1 MDNLAPKEIADE
13 EMINQAFHELLNDY
27 LNTKHRKK
35 VEIITKA
42 FNFANQAHKGIKRRS
57 GEPYIMHPIAVA
69 SIVCNEIGLGS
80 TSICAALLHDVVE
93 DTDYTVEDIENIFG
107 PKIAQIV
114 DGLTKISGGI
124 FGDRASAQ
132 AENFKKLLLTMSSD
146 IRVITKAFNFANQ
159 AHKGI
164 KRRSGEPYIMHPIAV
179 ASIVCNEIGLGST
192 SICAALLHDVVEDTD
207 YTVEDIEN
215 IFGPK
220 IAQIVDGLTKIS
232 GGIFG
237 DRASAQAENFKKLL
251 LTMSS
256 DIRVILIKIAD
267 RLHNMRTLGSML
279 PNKQY
284 KIAGET
290 LYIYA
295 PLANRLGLYKIKTE
309 LENLSFKYEHPEE
322 YAEIEEKLNATAA
335 ERDKVFNDFTA
346 PIRTQLDKMGLKY
359 RILARVKS
367 IYSIWN
373 KMQTKH
379 VPFEEIYDLLA
390 VRIIF
395 EPRNEEEE
403 LNDCFDIYVSISKI
417 YKPHPDRLRDW
428 VSHPKANGYQAL
440 HVTLMGNNG
449 QWIEVQIR
457 SERMN
462 DVAEQGFAAHWKYKE
477 GGGSEDEGELE
488 KWLRTI
494 KEILDDPQPDAIDF
508 LDTIKL
514 NLFASEIF
522 VFTPKGELKTMP
534 QNSTAL
540 DFAFSLHTDIG
551 SHCIGAKVNH
561 KLVPLSHKLQS
572 GDQVEILT
580 SKSQRVQPQWEVF
593 ATTARARAKIAA
605 ILRKER
611 KANQKI
617 GEEILSEFLKKE
629 EVRPEEAVIEKL
641 RKLHNAKNEEE
652 LLAAIGSKAIVL
664 GEADK
669 NELKEKQTSN
679 WKKYLTFSFGNSKE
693 KQEEKE
699 PQEKEKINPKE
710 VLKLTEESL
719 QKKYIMA
726 ECCHP
731 IPGDDVLGY
740 VDENDRIIIHKRQC
754 PVAAKLKSSYGN
766 RILAT
771 EWDTHKELSFLVY
784 IYIKG
789 IDNMGL
795 LNEVTQVISRQLN
808 VNIRKL
814 TIETED
820 GIFEG
825 KIQLWVHDVDDV
837 KTICNNLKK
846 IQNIKQV
853 SRVEE

>member
-1 MDNLAPKEIADE
+1 MDNITPKEIADE
-13 EMINQAFHELLNDY
+13 EMINQAFQELLNDY
-27 LNTKHRKK
+27 LHTKHRKR

-69 SIVCNEIGLGS
+69 QIVCNEIGLGS

-132 AENFKKLLLTMSSD
+132 AENFKKLLLTMS
-146 IRVITKAFNFANQ
+146 N
-159 AHKGI
+159 
-164 KRRSGEPYIMHPIAV
+164 
-179 ASIVCNEIGLGST
+179 
-192 SICAALLHDVVEDTD
+192 
-207 YTVEDIEN
+207 
-215 IFGPK
+215 
-220 IAQIVDGLTKIS
+220 
-232 GGIFG
+232 
-237 DRASAQAENFKKLL
+237 
-251 LTMSS
+251 

-395 EPRNEEEE
+395 EPRNVEEE

-488 KWLRTI
+488 KWLKTI

-617 GEEILSEFLKKE
+617 GEELLSEFLKKE
-629 EVRPEEAVIEKL
+629 EIRPEEAVVEKL
-641 RKLHNAKNEEE
+641 RKLHNFKNEEE
-652 LLAAIGSKAIVL
+652 LLAAIGSKAIIL
-664 GEADK
+664 GETDK
-669 NELKEKQTSN
+669 NELREKQTSN
-679 WKKYLTFSFGNSKE
+679 WKKYLTFSFGNSNKE
-693 KQEEKE
+693 KTEEKE

-710 VLKLTEESL
+710 ILRLTEESL

-754 PVAAKLKSSYGN
+754 PIAAKLKSSYGN

-784 IYIKG
+784 IYLRG
-789 IDNMGL
+789 IDSMGL

-814 TIETED
+814 AIETND

-825 KIQLWVHDVDDV
+825 KIQLWVHDVEDV

-853 SRVEE
+853 NRVEE

>member
-1 MDNLAPKEIADE
+1 MEENVNQKDKEKVEE
-13 EMINQAFHELLNDY
+13 EMIEQAFQQLLNDY
-27 LNTKHRKK
+27 LATKHRKRI
-35 VEIITKA
+35 EIITKA

-57 GEPYIMHPIAVA
+57 GEPYIMHPLAVA
-69 SIVCNEIGLGS
+69 QIVCTEIGLGS

-132 AENFKKLLLTMSSD
+132 AENFKKLLLTMSD
-146 IRVITKAFNFANQ
+146 
-159 AHKGI
+159 
-164 KRRSGEPYIMHPIAV
+164 
-179 ASIVCNEIGLGST
+179 
-192 SICAALLHDVVEDTD
+192 
-207 YTVEDIEN
+207 
-215 IFGPK
+215 
-220 IAQIVDGLTKIS
+220 
-232 GGIFG
+232 
-237 DRASAQAENFKKLL
+237 
-251 LTMSS
+251 

-279 PNKQY
+279 PNKQF

-309 LENLSFKYEHPEE
+309 LENLSFRYEHPEE
-322 YAEIEEKLNATAA
+322 YQEIENKLAATAT
-335 ERDKVFNDFTA
+335 ERDKVFKEFTA
-346 PIRTQLDKMGLKY
+346 PIRAQMDKMGLKY

-395 EPRNEEEE
+395 EPRNADEE

-477 GGGSEDEGELE
+477 GGGSEDEGELD

-522 VFTPKGELKTMP
+522 VFTPKGEIKTMP

-572 GDQVEILT
+572 GDQVEVLT
-580 SKSQRVQPQWEVF
+580 SKSQRVQPEWEVF

-605 ILRKER
+605 ILRKEQR
-611 KANQKI
+611 NCQKE
-617 GEEILSEFLKKE
+617 GEPLLNEFFKKE
-629 EVRPEEAVIEKL
+629 ELRLDDQLIDKL
-641 RKLHNAKNEEE
+641 VKVHNMKNRDEF
-652 LLAAIGSKAIVL
+652 LIAIGNKKIVL
-664 GEADK
+664 GDLDK
-669 NELKEKQTSN
+669 NALKEKQGTN
-679 WKKYLTFSFGNSKE
+679 WKKFLTFSFGGNKDNKE
-693 KQEEKE
+693 PVEEKV
-699 PQEKEKINPKE
+699 PQEKEKINTKQI
-710 VLKLTEESL
+710 LKLTEENI
-719 QKKYIMA
+719 QKNYIMA

-740 VDENDRIIIHKRQC
+740 MDENDRIIIHKRQC
-754 PVAAKLKSSYGN
+754 PVAARLKSSYGN

-771 EWDTHKELSFLVY
+771 EWDTHKELSFLVN

-789 IDNMGL
+789 IDAMGL

-814 TIETED
+814 SIETTD

-825 KIQLWVHDVDDV
+825 NIQLYVHDVDDV
-837 KTICNNLKK
+837 KTICNNLKQ

-853 SRVEE
+853 TRVEG

>member
-1 MDNLAPKEIADE
+1 MEENLNLKEKEKAE
-13 EMINQAFHELLNDY
+13 EAMIQAAFQDLLNCY
-27 LNTKHRKK
+27 LATKHRKR

-57 GEPYIMHPIAVA
+57 GEPYILHPIAVA
-69 SIVCNEIGLGS
+69 KIVCTEIGLGS

-124 FGDRASAQ
+124 FGDKASAQ
-132 AENFKKLLLTMSSD
+132 AENFKKLLLTMSD
-146 IRVITKAFNFANQ
+146 
-159 AHKGI
+159 
-164 KRRSGEPYIMHPIAV
+164 
-179 ASIVCNEIGLGST
+179 
-192 SICAALLHDVVEDTD
+192 
-207 YTVEDIEN
+207 
-215 IFGPK
+215 
-220 IAQIVDGLTKIS
+220 
-232 GGIFG
+232 
-237 DRASAQAENFKKLL
+237 
-251 LTMSS
+251 

-279 PNKQY
+279 PSKQY

-290 LYIYA
+290 MYIYA

-322 YAEIEEKLNATAA
+322 YATIAQKLEATAA
-335 ERDKVFNDFTA
+335 ERDKVFKEFTA
-346 PIRTQLDKMGLKY
+346 PIREQLDKMGMKY
-359 RILARVKS
+359 YILARVKS

-379 VPFEEIYDLLA
+379 VPFEEIYDILA

-395 EPRNEEEE
+395 TPKNLDEE
-403 LNDCFDIYVSISKI
+403 LNDCFDIYVAISKI

-488 KWLRTI
+488 KWLKTI

-522 VFTPKGELKTMP
+522 VFTPKGDLKTMP
-534 QNSTAL
+534 QNCTAL

-551 SHCIGAKVNH
+551 SHCIGAQVNH

-580 SKSQRVQPQWEVF
+580 SKSQHVQPEWMNY
-593 ATTARARAKIAA
+593 ATTARARAKIAS
-605 ILRKER
+605 ILRKEA
-611 KANQKI
+611 KVNQKE
-617 GEEILSEFLKKE
+617 GETILADFLKAE
-629 EVRPEEAVIEKL
+629 GIRMDDSALDKL
-641 RKLHNAKNEEE
+641 TRLHNFHTHDE
-652 LLAAIGSKAIVL
+652 LLVAIGSKKLTL
-664 GEADK
+664 GDTDRNAF
-669 NELKEKQTSN
+669 KEKPEKS
-679 WKKYLTFSFGNSKE
+679 WKKLLSFSFGTNNK
-693 KQEEKE
+693 EEKE
-699 PQEKEKINPKE
+699 SEEEKAPQVKATPDKIDTKKI
-710 VLKLTEESL
+710 LKLTEEAIS
-719 QKKYIMA
+719 KEYIMA
-726 ECCHP
+726 DCCHP

-740 VDENDRIIIHKRQC
+740 INENNQVIIHKRQC
-754 PVAAKLKSSYGN
+754 PVAARLKSSYGN
-766 RILAT
+766 RIIAT
-771 EWDTHKELSFLVY
+771 QWDTHKDLSFLVT
-784 IYIKG
+784 IYVKG
-789 IDNMGL
+789 IDCMGL

-814 TIETED
+814 TMETND

-825 KIQLWVHDVDDV
+825 RIQLYVHDVDDV
-837 KTICNNLKK
+837 RTICNNLKQ

-853 SRVEE
+853 SRIED

>member
-1 MDNLAPKEIADE
+1 MDNITPKEIADE
-13 EMINQAFHELLNDY
+13 EMINQAFQELLNDY
-27 LNTKHRKK
+27 LHTKHRKR

-69 SIVCNEIGLGS
+69 QIVCNEIGLGS

-132 AENFKKLLLTMSSD
+132 AENFKKLLLTMS
-146 IRVITKAFNFANQ
+146 N
-159 AHKGI
+159 
-164 KRRSGEPYIMHPIAV
+164 
-179 ASIVCNEIGLGST
+179 
-192 SICAALLHDVVEDTD
+192 
-207 YTVEDIEN
+207 
-215 IFGPK
+215 
-220 IAQIVDGLTKIS
+220 
-232 GGIFG
+232 
-237 DRASAQAENFKKLL
+237 
-251 LTMSS
+251 

-395 EPRNEEEE
+395 EPRNVEEE

-488 KWLRTI
+488 KWLKTI

-617 GEEILSEFLKKE
+617 GEELLNEFLKKE
-629 EVRPEEAVIEKL
+629 EIRPEEAVIEKL
-641 RKLHNAKNEEE
+641 RKFHNFKNEEE
-652 LLAAIGSKAIVL
+652 LLAAIGSKAITL
-664 GEADK
+664 GEADQ
-669 NELKEKQTSN
+669 NALREKQPSN
-679 WKKYLTFSFGNSKE
+679 AKKPPTFSVGNSHQE
-693 KQEEKE
+693 KPEEKE

-710 VLKLTEESL
+710 ILKLTEESL

-784 IYIKG
+784 IYLRG
-789 IDNMGL
+789 IDSMGL

-814 TIETED
+814 AIETND

-825 KIQLWVHDVDDV
+825 KIQLWVHDVEDV

-853 SRVEE
+853 NRVEE

>member
-1 MDNLAPKEIADE
+1 MDNITPKEIADE
-13 EMINQAFHELLNDY
+13 EMINQAFQELLNDY
-27 LNTKHRKK
+27 LHTKHRKR

-69 SIVCNEIGLGS
+69 QIVCNEIGLGS

-132 AENFKKLLLTMSSD
+132 AENFKKLLLTMS
-146 IRVITKAFNFANQ
+146 N
-159 AHKGI
+159 
-164 KRRSGEPYIMHPIAV
+164 
-179 ASIVCNEIGLGST
+179 
-192 SICAALLHDVVEDTD
+192 
-207 YTVEDIEN
+207 
-215 IFGPK
+215 
-220 IAQIVDGLTKIS
+220 
-232 GGIFG
+232 
-237 DRASAQAENFKKLL
+237 
-251 LTMSS
+251 

-379 VPFEEIYDLLA
+379 VPFEEIFDLLA

-488 KWLRTI
+488 KWLKTI

-617 GEEILSEFLKKE
+617 GEEILNEFLKKE
-629 EVRPEEAVIEKL
+629 EIRPEETVIEKL

-679 WKKYLTFSFGNSKE
+679 WKKYLTFSFGNNKE

-699 PQEKEKINPKE
+699 PQEKEKINPKQ

-789 IDNMGL
+789 IDSMGL

>member
-1 MDNLAPKEIADE
+1 MEENVNQKDKEKVEE
-13 EMINQAFHELLNDY
+13 EMIEQAFQQLLNDY
-27 LNTKHRKK
+27 LATKHRKRI
-35 VEIITKA
+35 EIITKA

-57 GEPYIMHPIAVA
+57 GEPYIMHPLAVA
-69 SIVCNEIGLGS
+69 QIVCTEIGLGS

-132 AENFKKLLLTMSSD
+132 AENFKKLLLTMSD
-146 IRVITKAFNFANQ
+146 
-159 AHKGI
+159 
-164 KRRSGEPYIMHPIAV
+164 
-179 ASIVCNEIGLGST
+179 
-192 SICAALLHDVVEDTD
+192 
-207 YTVEDIEN
+207 
-215 IFGPK
+215 
-220 IAQIVDGLTKIS
+220 
-232 GGIFG
+232 
-237 DRASAQAENFKKLL
+237 
-251 LTMSS
+251 

-279 PNKQY
+279 PNKQF

-309 LENLSFKYEHPEE
+309 LENLSFRYEHPEE
-322 YAEIEEKLNATAA
+322 YQEIENKLAATAT
-335 ERDKVFNDFTA
+335 ERDKVFKEFTA
-346 PIRTQLDKMGLKY
+346 PIRAQMDKMGLKY

-395 EPRNEEEE
+395 EPRNADEE

-477 GGGSEDEGELE
+477 GGGSEDEGELD

-522 VFTPKGELKTMP
+522 VFTPKGEIKTMP

-572 GDQVEILT
+572 GDQVEVLT
-580 SKSQRVQPQWEVF
+580 SKSQRVQPEWEVF

-605 ILRKER
+605 ILRKEQR
-611 KANQKI
+611 SCQKE
-617 GEEILSEFLKKE
+617 GETLLNEFFKKE
-629 EVRPEEAVIEKL
+629 ELRLDDLLIDKL
-641 RKLHNAKNEEE
+641 VKVHNMKNRDEF
-652 LLAAIGSKAIVL
+652 LIAIGNKKIVL
-664 GEADK
+664 GDLDK
-669 NELKEKQTSN
+669 NALKEKQGTN
-679 WKKYLTFSFGNSKE
+679 WKKFLTFSFGGNKDNKE
-693 KQEEKE
+693 PIEEK
-699 PQEKEKINPKE
+699 PLQEKEKINTKQI
-710 VLKLTEESL
+710 LKLTEENI
-719 QKKYIMA
+719 QKNYIMA

-740 VDENDRIIIHKRQC
+740 MDENDRIIIHKRQC
-754 PVAAKLKSSYGN
+754 PVAARLKSSYGN

-771 EWDTHKELSFLVY
+771 EWDTHKELSFLVN

-789 IDNMGL
+789 IDAMGL

-814 TIETED
+814 SIETTD

-825 KIQLWVHDVDDV
+825 NIQLYVHDVDDV
-837 KTICNNLKK
+837 KTICNNLKQ

-853 SRVEE
+853 TRVEG

>member
-132 AENFKKLLLTMSSD
+132 AENFKKLLLTMS
-146 IRVITKAFNFANQ
+146 N
-159 AHKGI
+159 
-164 KRRSGEPYIMHPIAV
+164 
-179 ASIVCNEIGLGST
+179 
-192 SICAALLHDVVEDTD
+192 
-207 YTVEDIEN
+207 
-215 IFGPK
+215 
-220 IAQIVDGLTKIS
+220 
-232 GGIFG
+232 
-237 DRASAQAENFKKLL
+237 
-251 LTMSS
+251 

-379 VPFEEIYDLLA
+379 VPFEEIFDLLA

-605 ILRKER
+605 MLRKER

-679 WKKYLTFSFGNSKE
+679 WKKYLTFSFGNNKE

-699 PQEKEKINPKE
+699 PQEKEKINPKQ